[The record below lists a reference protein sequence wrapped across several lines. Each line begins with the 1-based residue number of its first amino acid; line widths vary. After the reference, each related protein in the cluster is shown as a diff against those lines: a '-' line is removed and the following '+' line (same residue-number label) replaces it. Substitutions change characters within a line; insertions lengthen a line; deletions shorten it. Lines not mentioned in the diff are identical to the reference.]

1 MAKIESSILSEPTS
15 FLTLRRMISLLLTF
29 KRNELLLPFKKQKS
43 GCLAAWYAK
52 SSDGEPLLLVQ
63 SIFASRQDWI
73 DISNAIIETLDSR
86 DGGLD
91 SCLLGPPLVGVFTIE
106 TDDLQLNLEQSE

>member
-1 MAKIESSILSEPTS
+1 MVEAIMETVVCSPAQGKDARL
-15 FLTLRRMISLLLTF
+15 LRMLNTRQ
-29 KRNELLLPFKKQKS
+29 EFKKQKS

-73 DISNAIIETLDSR
+73 NISNAIIETLDSR

-106 TDDLQLNLEQSE
+106 TDDLQLNLKQSE

>member
-1 MAKIESSILSEPTS
+1 METVVCSPAQGKDARL
-15 FLTLRRMISLLLTF
+15 LRMLNARQQF
-29 KRNELLLPFKKQKS
+29 KRQRS

-63 SIFASRQDWI
+63 SVFA
-73 DISNAIIETLDSR
+73 R

-91 SCLLGPPLVGVFTIE
+91 SCLLGPPLVGVFTVE
-106 TDDLQLNLEQSE
+106 TEDLQLNLKQSE

>member
-1 MAKIESSILSEPTS
+1 MVEAIMETVVCSPAQGKDARL
-15 FLTLRRMISLLLTF
+15 LRMLNTRQ
-29 KRNELLLPFKKQKS
+29 EFKKQKP
-43 GCLAAWYAK
+43 GCIAAWYAK

-73 DISNAIIETLDSR
+73 DISNAIIKTLDSR

>member
-1 MAKIESSILSEPTS
+1 MVEAIMETVVCSPAQGKDAR
-15 FLTLRRMISLLLTF
+15 FLRMLNTRQEF
-29 KRNELLLPFKKQKS
+29 KRQQS

-63 SIFASRQDWI
+63 SVFASRQDWI
-73 DISNAIIETLDSR
+73 NISNAIIETLDSR

-106 TDDLQLNLEQSE
+106 TKDLQLNLEQSQ